1 MSRFAG
7 LVIAAGCYAAFFASF
22 LYLIGFVAAFE
33 ALPTHV
39 DKGMRVST
47 GAAIAIDLG
56 LIALFGIQHSVMAR
70 QGFKR
75 RWTAVIPA
83 PVERSIYCLASA
95 GALVL
100 LFVFWSPIAGSVWSV
115 ESPALRS
122 ALWVIFFTGWTILFV
137 STFLI
142 NHFELFGLA
151 QAWRHYRG
159 REAVPP
165 RFATPLFYRW
175 VRHPLYSGFVIAFW
189 ATPEMTYSHLLL
201 AVGFTAYILV
211 GIAHEEKD
219 LVGYFGE
226 EYLGYRRRVGSLFP
240 GIGRR
245 A

>member
-1 MSRFAG
+1 MTRS
-7 LVIAAGCYAAFFASF
+7 LVMLVAVICYAAFFASF
-22 LYLIGFVAAFE
+22 LYLIGFVAGFDR
-33 ALPTHV
+33 LPTHV
-39 DKGMRVST
+39 DKGL
-47 GAAIAIDLG
+47 AAPPGVAVAINLA

-75 RWTAVIPA
+75 AWTKVVAP

-95 GALVL
+95 AVLVVM
-100 LFVFWSPIAGSVWSV
+100 FAFWAPIEGSVWSV
-115 ESPALRS
+115 ADPTLRTV
-122 ALWVIFFTGWTILFV
+122 LWAVFFAGWTILFV

-151 QAWRHYRG
+151 QAWRHVRG
-159 REAVPP
+159 SEAAPP
-165 RFATPLFYRW
+165 RFSTPLFYKW

-201 AVGFTAYILV
+201 ALGFTAYILV

-219 LVGYFGE
+219 LVGYFGD
-226 EYLGYRRRVGSLFP
+226 EYIKYRGRVGSLFP
-240 GIGRR
+240 GLGKR